1 MTADMAT
8 AAREAL
14 VIAETNKL
22 SAWESAPAR
31 CQQCAW
37 HSLESTEETPAQQA
51 ALHRG
56 GFGHRVSEDF
66 IPDVRGYCA
75 ACGRDRL
82 LTGAGVMPLHNNLAG
97 LACLGIGRA
106 PLARSA

>member
-1 MTADMAT
+1 MTADMIT

-14 VIAETNKL
+14 VTAETNKL

-37 HSLESTEETPAQQA
+37 HSVESADETPAGQA

-66 IPDVRGYCA
+66 TPAVRGYCSV
-75 ACGRDRL
+75 CGRDRL
-82 LTGAGVMPLHNNLAG
+82 LTGAGVLPLHNNLVG
-97 LACLGIGRA
+97 RPCIGIGRL
-106 PLARSA
+106 PLGRTA